1 MNRRQIESRA
11 SAIAKSAAEP
21 FGLEVVDTEFVKDS
35 GVWYVRVYIDKP
47 GGVGIDDCADLSR
60 AMGSE
65 LDRQDFIPQ
74 SYILEVSSSG
84 EKPIRSDEE
93 YDRFKGRWA
102 LITTYNDIDGR
113 KRFEGVLQGN
123 SGDCVLIEVDGV
135 VLQVPRPSIN
145 SARLAVHLEE
155 VFGDD

>member
-93 YDRFKGRWA
+93 YDRFKGR
-102 LITTYNDIDGR
+102 
-113 KRFEGVLQGN
+113 
-123 SGDCVLIEVDGV
+123 
-135 VLQVPRPSIN
+135 
-145 SARLAVHLEE
+145 
-155 VFGDD
+155 